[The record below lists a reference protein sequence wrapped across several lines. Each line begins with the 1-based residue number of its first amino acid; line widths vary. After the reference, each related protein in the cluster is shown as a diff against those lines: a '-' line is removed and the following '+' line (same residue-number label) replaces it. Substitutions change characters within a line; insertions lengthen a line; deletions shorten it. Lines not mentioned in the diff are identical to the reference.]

1 MHLVEAAISTGWCWY
16 WYWYWVGLAHIH
28 KFNTIILVLILLI
41 LFNRFL
47 CLKKCFFSLF
57 FLSWKWDFR
66 KSLELDR
73 CFVFITV
80 SVDCSTVD
88 LINITR
94 IYTQIHTLSH
104 LNNGKDDNGQTAL
117 LRSCNI
123 VRRSCNQ
130 HTQKIPTNPI
140 ETELKLMIK
149 KDRCKRSFL
158 LNFIRTQMNQLVSVK
173 QMRSS
178 LYVREHLAF
187 TFSSNA
193 SRRSLAIY
201 DLW

>member
-1 MHLVEAAISTGWCWY
+1 M
-16 WYWYWVGLAHIH
+16 
-28 KFNTIILVLILLI
+28 
-41 LFNRFL
+41 
-47 CLKKCFFSLF
+47 
-57 FLSWKWDFR
+57 SWKWENR

-88 LINITR
+88 LINTTR
-94 IYTQIHTLSH
+94 IYTQTHTLSH

-193 SRRSLAIY
+193 SRRSLAIFMICDSY
-201 DLW
+201 FVSSIKIIFTFIWFFYYYCCWFFVFVCWSMAFVTLYCFWLFNA

>member
-1 MHLVEAAISTGWCWY
+1 M
-16 WYWYWVGLAHIH
+16 
-28 KFNTIILVLILLI
+28 
-41 LFNRFL
+41 
-47 CLKKCFFSLF
+47 FFSLF
-57 FLSWKWDFR
+57 FLSWKWENR

-88 LINITR
+88 LINTTR

-201 DLW
+201 DLWWLFCFFYQNYFLVHMIFIIIVVGFFVFVCWSMAFVTLYCFWLFNA